1 MKLSIHLSTACAAF
15 AGLAASALTVTGPN
29 VLGLEKIAAAEGERY
44 FPLSV
49 SYVQP
54 GTGEASTVADA
65 VQTATLAEGDELYV
79 YNRESGAYAVYT
91 LGADKKW
98 TPQKTA
104 TLSAQGEQA
113 ELADGTDAANTRLA
127 RGYGFWIKRKVASSR
142 PIYLTGQV
150 AAEAAKAAIPKGPA
164 GKPSY
169 SLVGVGDKDWTLND
183 ASSGWTGAADGDQ
196 IRVLGADNAV
206 YSFIVRKNGTW
217 IRYTRT
223 TDENGISHET
233 QDASPVLKAGTAVWY
248 VHTGAAFDLTL
259 PF

>member
-1 MKLSIHLSTACAAF
+1 MKLSIHLSAACAAF

-29 VLGLEKIAAAEGERY
+29 VLGLEKIAAAEGEQRY

-79 YNRESGAYAVYT
+79 YNRESGTYAVYM

-104 TLSAQGEQA
+104 TLFAQGEQA
-113 ELADGTDAANTRLA
+113 ELANGTDAANTRLA
-127 RGYGFWIKRKVASSR
+127 RGYGFWIKRKDASSQ

-183 ASSGWTGAADGDQ
+183 ASGWMGAVDGDQ

-206 YSFIVRKNGTW
+206 YSFIVRKNGKW
-217 IRYTRT
+217 IRYMRT
-223 TDENGISHET
+223 TDENGISRET

>member
-1 MKLSIHLSTACAAF
+1 MKLSIHLSAACAAF

-127 RGYGFWIKRKVASSR
+127 RGYGFWIKRKDASSQ